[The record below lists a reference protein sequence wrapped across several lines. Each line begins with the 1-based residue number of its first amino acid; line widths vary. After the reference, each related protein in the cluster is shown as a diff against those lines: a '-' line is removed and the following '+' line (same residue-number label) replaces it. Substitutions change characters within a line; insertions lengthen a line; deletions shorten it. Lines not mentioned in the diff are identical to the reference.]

1 MERENRIKMKREDRA
16 KQFMPFKALKG
27 YDEALRKKEEVKVSK
42 KEFSR
47 EYEEVLDYKLREI
60 KKNDII
66 KVIYYFK
73 GACIE
78 KTGKVSKID
87 NVSRCLYVTNDK
99 ILFDNIYDID
109 VIKEK

>member
-27 YDEALRKKEEVKVSK
+27 YDEALREKEEVKVSK

-47 EYEEVLDYKLREI
+47 EYEEVLDYKLREV

-66 KVIYYFK
+66 KIIYYFK
-73 GACIE
+73 GVCIE

-87 NVSRCLYVTNDK
+87 SVSRCLYITNDK
-99 ILFDNIYDID
+99 ILFDNIYDIEI
-109 VIKEK
+109 IKEK

>member
-1 MERENRIKMKREDRA
+1 MESQNRIKMKREDRA

-27 YDEALRKKEEVKVSK
+27 YDEALRIKEKVKVEK

-47 EYEEVLDYKLREI
+47 EYEEVLDYKLRQL
-60 KKNDII
+60 KRNDIVKI
-66 KVIYYFK
+66 IYYFK
-73 GACIE
+73 GEYIE

-87 NVSRCLYVTNDK
+87 TVSRCLYITNDR

-109 VIKEK
+109 IIKEK